1 MTDTDNLRHLIDEA
15 KRRYTAMSPEQ
26 KRAMHRAQMASYIR
40 AEAGF
45 GSDAEEAEY
54 AAALASGD
62 PDRIAAAKGREEARV
77 ALAEDYIREM
87 GYDK

>member
-1 MTDTDNLRHLIDEA
+1 MDDPLKALIEEA
-15 KRRYTAMSPEQ
+15 VARYEAMSPEQ
-26 KRAMHRAQMASYIR
+26 KRDMHRAQRASYIR

-45 GSDAEEAEY
+45 GTDAEEAEM

-62 PDRIAAAKGREEARV
+62 ADRIAQAKGREEARV
-77 ALAEDYIREM
+77 ALAEEYIREM